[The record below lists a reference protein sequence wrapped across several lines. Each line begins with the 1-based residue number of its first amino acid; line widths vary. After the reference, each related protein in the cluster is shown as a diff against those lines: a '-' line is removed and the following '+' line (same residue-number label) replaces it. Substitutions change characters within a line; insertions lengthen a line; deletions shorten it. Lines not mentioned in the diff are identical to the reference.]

1 MISPF
6 SVFNC
11 RGVVEDADD
20 DEVGGSGDVS
30 DATMDAT
37 VLALEAIGVVAVV
50 DVVVVG
56 VPPNDDA
63 MIDDEDGEIKKEVQ
77 VRLTFHVKLKNWY
90 LE

>member
-63 MIDDEDGEIKKEVQ
+63 MIDDEDGEIAPLFWNE
-77 VRLTFHVKLKNWY
+77 RLNGVCIPPKN
-90 LE
+90 

>member
-1 MISPF
+1 MISPL

-11 RGVVEDADD
+11 RGVAEDADD

-56 VPPNDDA
+56 VPPNDDD
-63 MIDDEDGEIKKEVQ
+63 MIDDEDGEIAPLFWNE
-77 VRLTFHVKLKNWY
+77 RLNGVCIPQKN
-90 LE
+90 